1 VGFRP
6 DEAQSRDFLTLDI
19 GLPAADIAPWLRQVL
34 GRTRTSTSDVT
45 AVNRRGKTVEL
56 RVAASPM
63 RTEEGAVSGLLLVIE
78 TDDPE

>member
-1 VGFRP
+1 
-6 DEAQSRDFLTLDI
+6 
-19 GLPAADIAPWLRQVL
+19 
-34 GRTRTSTSDVT
+34 VT

-63 RTEEGAVSGLLLVIE
+63 RTEDGSVSGIILVID